1 MEIDNPPSPPFRK
14 GGMGDLKA
22 ILQNSNF
29 GANFSPI
36 VTPAIDRHCKR
47 FPQAN
52 CLVLEGDNF

>member
-1 MEIDNPPSPPFRK
+1 
-14 GGMGDLKA
+14 LKA